1 MAKRQRRSSRS
12 LRGAPSA
19 FATFHDHIED
29 AQLLVDCARA
39 FDNQRVRRARRE
51 LRERFGE
58 ALRVKR
64 SDWDALDIVQS
75 SSMAA
80 VFLPA
85 SPLGRTRLADLRR
98 LLRPAVVAA
107 AAAVETYLADR
118 VSEQLHHRLRRG
130 DIPPRLSDFTITI
143 ADVLAIE
150 EAYTRRMWGIR
161 GHIEAAVAREASADP
176 TKIGRLLSLVDVRDW
191 AKRVDTARGAS
202 AGATVSDLKELA
214 DRRNSIAHALD
225 RDGRRQRSLS
235 VEEADRFVRIAQIG
249 RAHV

>member
-107 AAAVETYLADR
+107 AAAVETHPDWER
-118 VSEQLHHRLRRG
+118 
-130 DIPPRLSDFTITI
+130 
-143 ADVLAIE
+143 
-150 EAYTRRMWGIR
+150 
-161 GHIEAAVAREASADP
+161 
-176 TKIGRLLSLVDVRDW
+176 TKEPWIFEHETVFQQRAPSHDSLV
-191 AKRVDTARGAS
+191 AKLRGTPPLPS
-202 AGATVSDLKELA
+202 KP
-214 DRRNSIAHALD
+214 H
-225 RDGRRQRSLS
+225 
-235 VEEADRFVRIAQIG
+235 
-249 RAHV
+249 